1 MGERVLNDRLKPL
14 LQPSFLICVFVLGL
28 AGVCKTTAINWF
40 GVQLEKLPFELRK
53 SLVLLDESALGPY
66 KAVRKHTVEN
76 QDILKELGTEE
87 YIQWELEDGEA
98 DDGSGVRYCSL
109 FVTYYNRPD
118 RVPHVPEECYV
129 GGGNQQLGRE
139 SVTLYVRSKEVS
151 NSYSKKIEARYLV
164 FVRQSLDMWSPNSK
178 YSVFYVFNVNGE
190 YANDRTEVRK
200 ILGGNLFGKYSYFSK
215 VEWRFY
221 GSTLGNITVPT
232 KEEAV
237 RASEKLL
244 SFVLPV
250 LEEGH
255 WPDWAE
261 ANRRK

>member
-1 MGERVLNDRLKPL
+1 MKSVFKSC
-14 LQPSFLICVFVLGL
+14 LQPSFLICVCVLGL
-28 AGVCKTTAINWF
+28 AGVSKTMVIKLI
-40 GVQLEKLPFELRK
+40 GVQLEKLPFELQQ
-53 SLVLLDESALGPY
+53 SLTLLDESALGPY
-66 KAVRKHTVEN
+66 KVVRKHTIEN

-87 YIQWELEDGEA
+87 YIQWELEDSEA
-98 DDGSGVRYCSL
+98 DVNSSVRNCSL

-129 GGGNQQLGRE
+129 GGGNRQLARE
-139 SVTLYVRSKEVS
+139 SLPLYVSRTGVEQG
-151 NSYSKKIEARYLV
+151 YQRKIYARYLV
-164 FVRQSLDMWSPNSK
+164 FIRKSLNIWAPNSK

-190 YANDRTEVRK
+190 YANDRTEVRN
-200 ILGGNLFGKYSYFSK
+200 ILGRNLFGKYSYFSK
-215 VEWRFY
+215 IEWRFY
-221 GSTLGNITVPT
+221 GGSLGNVTIPI
-232 KEEAV
+232 KDESI

-250 LEEGH
+250 LEGKH